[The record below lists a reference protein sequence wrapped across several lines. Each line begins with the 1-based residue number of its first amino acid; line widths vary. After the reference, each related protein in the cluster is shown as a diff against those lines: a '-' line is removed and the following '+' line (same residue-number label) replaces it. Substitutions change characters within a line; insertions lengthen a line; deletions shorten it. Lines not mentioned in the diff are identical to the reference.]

1 MTHWWDGSQV
11 YGSDRHTQ
19 AKLRS
24 GVGGK
29 LTVTADGLLPVDPE
43 TGTEQTGF
51 SRNWWVALGAIHTL
65 FVREHNAICDR
76 LAEAHPEWGDEALFQ
91 TARLV
96 NAAVMAKIHTVEW
109 TPAILP
115 NRTLHD
121 GMYANW
127 YGLLTALFG
136 GTRKKALEEI
146 PITNRELGG
155 VLGNPE
161 GRFADYGL
169 SEEFTA
175 VYRMHSL
182 LPDSVRIHDQGAD
195 EPIADVPLVRTRH
208 AASHHLIEQ
217 YGIETI
223 AFSMGTQLAHALV
236 NNNYPAALL
245 DLSIPGEPVVD
256 LGALDLFRDRERGVP
271 PYNQLR
277 AELGL
282 NRIRSFDDLTEDREL
297 AAKLRALYGRHVDGS
312 DRVED
317 MDLLV
322 GTLCEGHRPP
332 GFGFGETL
340 FQVFIL
346 NATWRLLGDR
356 FYTDDFREEIY
367 TREGLDWI
375 DDTTMKSVLL
385 RHFPSL
391 ATSALANVSN
401 AFEPWDE
408 GRLDPARHPLR
419 AFDPS
424 LGPDLWAGDA
434 GS

>member
-1 MTHWWDGSQV
+1 V
-11 YGSDRHTQ
+11 F
-19 AKLRS
+19 A
-24 GVGGK
+24 
-29 LTVTADGLLPVDPE
+29 
-43 TGTEQTGF
+43 
-51 SRNWWVALGAIHTL
+51 
-65 FVREHNAICDR
+65 REHNAICEM
-76 LAEAHPEWGDEALFQ
+76 LADAHPDWDDEALFQ

-121 GMYANW
+121 AMYTNW
-127 YGLLTALFG
+127 YGLVTSLFG
-136 GTRKKALEEI
+136 GKRKKALEEI
-146 PITNRELGG
+146 PIRNRELGG
-155 VLGNPE
+155 ILGNPQAH
-161 GRFADYGL
+161 FADFGL

-182 LPDSVRIHDQGAD
+182 LPDSVRIYRTDATEPVAD
-195 EPIADVPLVRTRH
+195 IPLMRTRH
-208 AASHHLIEQ
+208 AASPRLIAEH
-217 YGIETI
+217 GIETI
-223 AFSMGTQLAHALV
+223 ALSLGVQQAGALV

-245 DLSIPGEPVVD
+245 DIPIPSEPVMD

-271 PYNQLR
+271 PYNSLR

-282 NRIRSFDDLTEDREL
+282 NRIRSFDDLTEDTEL
-297 AAKLRALYGRHVDGS
+297 ATKLRSLYGRHVDGS

-346 NATWRLLGDR
+346 NASWRLLGDR
-356 FYTDDFREEIY
+356 FFTDDFREEVY

-375 DDTTMKSVLL
+375 DEVTMKSVLL
-385 RHFPSL
+385 RHFPTL
-391 ATSALANVSN
+391 AGTGLANVNN

-408 GRLDPARHPLR
+408 LPLDPTRHPLR
-419 AFDPS
+419 AFET
-424 LGPDLWAGDA
+424 
-434 GS
+434 